1 MARSERQGCVIP
13 AALLSLREVGFVTTR
28 EKLTTKELVR
38 RALDHLPDDVTMPEV
53 IERLNYLHH
62 IQLGLE
68 DLDAGR
74 IIPHEE
80 IKRQIATWLR

>member
-1 MARSERQGCVIP
+1 MTI
-13 AALLSLREVGFVTTR
+13 R

-38 RALDHLPDDVTMPEV
+38 RALDNLPDDVTLPDV
-53 IERLNYLHH
+53 IDRLTYLNH

-74 IIPHEE
+74 TIPHEE
-80 IKRQIATWLR
+80 VERQMAKWLA

>member
-1 MARSERQGCVIP
+1 M
-13 AALLSLREVGFVTTR
+13 
-28 EKLTTKELVR
+28 
-38 RALDHLPDDVTMPEV
+38 PDV

-68 DLDAGR
+68 DLDEGR

-80 IKRQIATWLR
+80 VKRQMAKWLK

>member
-1 MARSERQGCVIP
+1 
-13 AALLSLREVGFVTTR
+13 VTTG

-53 IERLNYLHH
+53 IERLDYLYQ
-62 IQLGLE
+62 IQLGLD

-74 IIPHEE
+74 TIPHGEV
-80 IKRQIATWLR
+80 KRQMAKWLT

>member
-1 MARSERQGCVIP
+1 M
-13 AALLSLREVGFVTTR
+13 TTG

-38 RALDHLPDDVTMPEV
+38 RALDNLPDDVTLPDV
-53 IERLNYLHH
+53 IDRLYYLYQ

-74 IIPHEE
+74 TIPHEE
-80 IKRQIATWLR
+80 VKRQMAK

>member
-1 MARSERQGCVIP
+1 
-13 AALLSLREVGFVTTR
+13 VTTR

-38 RALDHLPDDVTMPEV
+38 RALDHLPDDVTMPDV
-53 IERLNYLHH
+53 IERLNYLYE

-74 IIPHEE
+74 TIPHEE
-80 IKRQIATWLR
+80 VKRQMAKWLT

>member
-1 MARSERQGCVIP
+1 M
-13 AALLSLREVGFVTTR
+13 TTR

-38 RALDHLPDDVTMPEV
+38 RALDHLPDDVTMPDV
-53 IERLNYLHH
+53 IERLNYLHA

-74 IIPHEE
+74 TISHEE
-80 IKRQIATWLR
+80 VKRQMAKWLT

>member
-1 MARSERQGCVIP
+1 M
-13 AALLSLREVGFVTTR
+13 TTD

-38 RALDHLPDDVTMPEV
+38 RTLDNLPDDVTLPDV
-53 IERLNYLHH
+53 IDRLYYLYQ

-74 IIPHEE
+74 TIPHEE
-80 IKRQIATWLR
+80 VKRQMAKWLV